1 MIATSIESPDSN
13 YKLWTGRGIHVNDKW
28 YSSPRLLAYRGY
40 KKDISVRLE
49 PYDDSVVYVCIEGK
63 WLECR
68 NSNAP
73 LQAAMSESSLL
84 FRTAEHHDLS
94 ALRAELTNDMN
105 RCAAEI
111 VNEKL
116 REIADRKEA
125 QGSQPGIGNTS
136 TDDVPESAG
145 FVPFN
150 FDEIEPYENEPPK

>member
-1 MIATSIESPDSN
+1 
-13 YKLWTGRGIHVNDKW
+13 
-28 YSSPRLLAYRGY
+28 
-40 KKDISVRLE
+40 
-49 PYDDSVVYVCIEGK
+49 
-63 WLECR
+63 
-68 NSNAP
+68 
-73 LQAAMSESSLL
+73 
-84 FRTAEHHDLS
+84 
-94 ALRAELTNDMN
+94 MN